1 MWALLIIAL
10 LIVLVWIT
18 RLREGFIDKPQVPDP
33 KELIGTIRTMMGS
46 IGSKNISKDPPELLQ
61 KIGGLLDK
69 YERPE
74 NLGHV
79 MNVKDKDPGQLAR
92 MYLNINNG

>member
-46 IGSKNISKDPPELLQ
+46 IGSKNISKDQPELLQ